1 MDLLSSVLIF
11 FQFGSSKICAIT
23 ESPFYHAIIIFSLF
37 IYDTKSNKKK
47 TVLCMSSV
55 GIAFVKTELLTSQT
69 KKVISSPEINAT
81 VFL

>member
-1 MDLLSSVLIF
+1 
-11 FQFGSSKICAIT
+11 
-23 ESPFYHAIIIFSLF
+23 
-37 IYDTKSNKKK
+37 
-47 TVLCMSSV
+47 MSSV